1 MARGKRLSEGARLVL
16 ARLAAEG
23 PLPTA
28 RITGPDGVSGVAVA
42 GLLRRGLVEEV
53 EVPAA
58 EAAGGVR
65 WRVRITP
72 AGREALH
79 DP

>member
-28 RITGPDGVSGVAVA
+28 RVTGPDGVSGVVVA
-42 GLLRRGLVEEV
+42 ALVRRGLVEEV
-53 EVPAA
+53 SVPAA
-58 EAAGGVR
+58 EAGGGTV
-65 WRVRITP
+65 WRVRITE
-72 AGREALH
+72 AGRAALH